1 MHPFDTENHPAEIVN
16 IHTGKLSNKDVYVD
30 KCGEI
35 GSEQAKKCHQTWPEM
50 FSDPLSKQ
58 VKTISILQK
67 SVLVNDVEIIGTT
80 LVYSRCNVINKCVYG
95 IRKRNLSM
103 SSH

>member
-1 MHPFDTENHPAEIVN
+1 MYMLTNAVRLVVR
-16 IHTGKLSNKDVYVD
+16 KL
-30 KCGEI
+30 
-35 GSEQAKKCHQTWPEM
+35 KKCHQTWPEM

-58 VKTISILQK
+58 VKTVSILQK

-80 LVYSRCNVINKCVYG
+80 LVYSRCNVIKKCVYDS
-95 IRKRNLSM
+95 RKRNLSM